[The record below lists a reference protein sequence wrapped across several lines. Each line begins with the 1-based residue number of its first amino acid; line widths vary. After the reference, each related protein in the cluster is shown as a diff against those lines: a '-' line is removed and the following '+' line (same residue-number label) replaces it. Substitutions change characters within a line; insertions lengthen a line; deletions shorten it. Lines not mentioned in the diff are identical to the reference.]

1 MRALVFELDHSGHRM
16 QYVRVL
22 IEALGPLSKE
32 LVLFTSVEAAA
43 SEEYKTHLDGVTSSF
58 RLETRQHRNRGTPL
72 GSALSK
78 LEAFRLALRNC
89 RPDHVFVPYADGLA
103 QILGAAHMF
112 GAISLPDG
120 VEIEGIV
127 MRGRFA
133 YPPNHWYERLRTFAW
148 LAATRMSPFQVL
160 HQLDPIPYA
169 AIKKIGGKLSDRN
182 RIIPEPVESIPRLV
196 VMEARRQI
204 GIPTDGRYIISLGSG
219 DVRKGTHLLLQAF
232 ARAKLA
238 TNDRLLLMGK
248 LDREIRALVTE
259 QMGPWLRDGRL
270 IIIDQYL
277 SHELFC
283 LGLNAADV
291 ICAPYPRHVGS
302 SGIVVRAAA
311 IGKPILASDY
321 GWVGA
326 VVSTFGL
333 GGTCPVSNLDR
344 FSNQIRDSLDNAASF
359 RQTDDGYRFVRFH
372 TISNF
377 IAHITARFRMRI
389 GAMPLTEYLPWE
401 DVIVGAKNISP
412 LLANT

>member
-16 QYVRVL
+16 QYVRAL
-22 IEALGPLSKE
+22 IDALVPLSKE
-32 LVLFTSVEAAA
+32 LVLFTSEEAAA
-43 SEEYKTHLDGVTSSF
+43 SEEFKTHLDGVTSSF
-58 RLETRQHRNRGTPL
+58 RVETRRHSARGTPL

-78 LEAFRLALRNC
+78 LEAFRMALRNC

-103 QILGAAHMF
+103 QILGAANMV
-112 GAISLPDG
+112 GVTSLLDG

-133 YPPNHWYERLRTFAW
+133 YPSNHWYERLRTFAW

-169 AIKKIGGKLSDRN
+169 AIKKIGGELGDRN
-182 RIIPEPVESIPRLV
+182 RIIPEPVEAIPRV
-196 VMEARRQI
+196 PVAEARRQI

-219 DVRKGTHLLLQAF
+219 DARKGTHLLLQAF
-232 ARAKLA
+232 SRAKLA

-248 LDREIRALVTE
+248 LNPEIRALVTE

-270 IIIDQYL
+270 IIIDQYI

-344 FSNQIRDSLDNAASF
+344 FSNQIRDSLDTAASF
-359 RQTDDGYRFVRFH
+359 RQTDEGYRFGRFH

-377 IAHITARFRMRI
+377 VAHITARFRMRI
-389 GAMPLTEYLPWE
+389 GAMPLTEYLPWR
-401 DVIVGAKNISP
+401 DVIGRAKKISP

>member
-16 QYVRVL
+16 QYVRML
-22 IEALGPLSKE
+22 IEALTPLSKE
-32 LVLFTSVEAAA
+32 LVLFTSVDAAA
-43 SEEYKTHLDGVTSSF
+43 SEEYKTHLDGVTPSF
-58 RLETRQHRNRGTPL
+58 RLETRQHRSRGTPL
-72 GSALSK
+72 SSSLSK
-78 LEAFRLALRNC
+78 LEAFRVALRNC
-89 RPDHVFVPYADGLA
+89 RPDHVYVPYADGLA
-103 QILGAAHMF
+103 QILGAAHTL
-112 GAISLPDG
+112 GANSLPDG

-133 YPPNHWYERLRTFAW
+133 YPSNHWYECLRTFAW

-160 HQLDPIPYA
+160 HQLDPIPYG

-182 RIIPEPVESIPRLV
+182 RIIPEPVEAIPQLGV
-196 VMEARRQI
+196 TEARRQI
-204 GIPTDGRYIISLGSG
+204 GIPTDGRYIVSLGSG

-248 LDREIRALVTE
+248 LDREIRALVTA
-259 QMGPWLRDGRL
+259 QMGPWIQDGRL

-277 SHELFC
+277 SHEWFC

-326 VVSTFGL
+326 VVPTFGL

-344 FSNQIRDSLDNAASF
+344 FSNEIRNSLDNAASF
-359 RQTDDGYRFVRFH
+359 RQTDEGYRFVRFH

-377 IAHITARFRMRI
+377 IAHITARFRVRI
-389 GAMPLTEYLPWE
+389 GAMPLTEHLPWE

-412 LLANT
+412 LLVNT